1 MFAIVLI
8 ALIAAASA
16 NRNDLPEETCID
28 TFFEVHVH
36 PERCVEF
43 YVCMISRI
51 IQFEC
56 DDGDIFVEEVEKCL
70 PGNRETCEVA
80 EGVPLNLLQ

>member
-1 MFAIVLI
+1 MI
-8 ALIAAASA
+8 ALIAVSSA
-16 NRNDLPEETCID
+16 ERNDLPEDTCID

-36 PERCVEF
+36 PERCVNF

-56 DDGDIFVEEVEKCL
+56 DDGDIFVEEVSKCVR
-70 PGNRETCEVA
+70 GNRETCEVA
-80 EGVPLNLLQ
+80 EAIPLDLTV

>member
-1 MFAIVLI
+1 MIAILLI
-8 ALIAAASA
+8 ALVTVASA
-16 NRNDLPEETCID
+16 ERNDLPEDTCID

-36 PERCVEF
+36 PERCVNF

-56 DDGDIFVEEVEKCL
+56 DDGEIFVEEVSKCVA
-70 PGNRETCEVA
+70 GNRETCEVA
-80 EGVPLNLLQ
+80 EAVPLDLTV